1 MIRAL
6 LPQAPLG
13 ANLILGNSATVQLT
27 CDCYSKSESDSRYA
41 TPADLDV
48 ISCTSLTATS
58 FVNTL
63 NFAATGNV
71 TGVDALFTAD
81 VQTPLLRAVSGDGYL
96 RVAAGLVGT
105 QFLDSGAA
113 VIAEMTSSQIAL
125 EQDVNVAQGRT
136 LTCASI
142 ATTGGVPNLQVQGG
156 TQGIV
161 CTSKGLNVTENF
173 PLSANPTE
181 GTVAV
186 RVENT
191 APTGFASLEMSANGG
206 AGFVQLETPATG
218 GCTLYAPNQEIWL
231 QNRTSGAAPL
241 VVETDSDVT
250 VNYSFNNLS
259 DEKVKTNIADADLDT
274 LQGIFDGAHPKTYD
288 RTDIEHHNRLGF
300 LAQDFLGAGVTGK
313 TYRDGEELLTLDYS
327 RLTAVLWGVV
337 KKLQAR
343 VEALEKKKRGRS

>member
-1 MIRAL
+1 MLRAAIGIL
-6 LPQAPLG
+6 LHLG
-13 ANLILGNSATVQLT
+13 A
-27 CDCYSKSESDSRYA
+27 D
-41 TPADLDV
+41 
-48 ISCTSLTATS
+48 
-58 FVNTL
+58 
-63 NFAATGNV
+63 
-71 TGVDALFTAD
+71 
-81 VQTPLLRAVSGDGYL
+81 AVSNLAYHSFATWTL
-96 RVAAGLVGT
+96 QA
-105 QFLDSGAA
+105 
-113 VIAEMTSSQIAL
+113 
-125 EQDVNVAQGRT
+125 QDVNVAQDRT

-259 DEKVKTNIADADLDT
+259 DEKVKTNIADADLET

>member
-1 MIRAL
+1 MVLDNFTPRMIRAL

-13 ANLILGNSATVQLT
+13 ANLVLGNSTTVQLT

-142 ATTGGVPNLQVQGG
+142 ATTGGVPNLQVQSG

-161 CTSKGLNVTENF
+161 CTSNSLNVTENF

-274 LQGIFDGAHPKTYD
+274 LQGIFDGAHPKTYTTAQTSSTTTAWASWP
-288 RTDIEHHNRLGF
+288 RT
-300 LAQDFLGAGVTGK
+300 
-313 TYRDGEELLTLDYS
+313 S
-327 RLTAVLWGVV
+327 
-337 KKLQAR
+337 
-343 VEALEKKKRGRS
+343 